1 LKQFVSLQYLR
12 ALAALG
18 VVVFHFTHQG
28 LLPPE
33 AAALFERGQFGVDL
47 FFVLSGFIMWTTTI
61 DRAAGP
67 AAFLGR
73 RIARVA
79 PLYWALTLMAAFVAT
94 EPSLA
99 LGFSS
104 DAATLLTSLLFI
116 PAWSPKSPEMVAP
129 LLTVGWTLNLEMA
142 FYALFAGGLLLRASV
157 RLPALCGV
165 LAAASLAGLFV
176 TSQNPAIEAYTN
188 SAMIEFAYGAALA
201 HFHRAGALRSGGG
214 AALIAAGVALALVA
228 PFDLDWR
235 GFTFGLAAA
244 AILAGFVLLEE
255 KLAQRP
261 IRLAKLVGDASY
273 SLYLTHGMAL
283 AGMAVLVRR
292 IGAPVPAPLL
302 IFAEI
307 VFATIIA
314 VFIYCYVERPLTRL
328 TQGLTLPRAAPAP
341 LRAIFRLKQD
351 ASQP

>member
-1 LKQFVSLQYLR
+1 MQQFVSLQYLR

-18 VVVFHFTHQG
+18 VVIFHFTHQG
-28 LLPPE
+28 LLEPGT
-33 AAALFERGQFGVDL
+33 AALFERGQFGVDL

-61 DRAAGP
+61 DRAASP
-67 AAFLGR
+67 AGFFGR
-73 RIARVA
+73 RVARVA
-79 PLYWALTLMAAFVAT
+79 PLYWALTLMAALVAT
-94 EPSLA
+94 EPALA
-99 LGFSS
+99 FGFSS
-104 DAATLLTSLLFI
+104 DAGTLLTSLLFI

-142 FYALFAGGLLLRASV
+142 FYALFAGGLLLRPSA
-157 RLPALCGV
+157 RLPALCGA

-201 HFHRAGALRSGGG
+201 HFHREGALRGGGG

-235 GFTFGLAAA
+235 GFTFGPAAA

-255 KLAQRP
+255 KLAHRP
-261 IRLAKLVGDASY
+261 NRLAKLVGDASY

-292 IGAPVPAPLL
+292 IGVTFPAPLL
-302 IFAEI
+302 ILAEI
-307 VFATIIA
+307 VIATIVAI
-314 VFIYCYVERPLTRL
+314 FIYRYVEQPLTRAA
-328 TQGLTLPRAAPAP
+328 QGLTPRRAATAP
-341 LRAIFRLKQD
+341 LRAIFRLKGS
-351 ASQP
+351 ASPP